1 MYTID
6 INSSA
11 PYQVHIGTM
20 LLEQAGTLVRA
31 ACGGARAAV
40 ITDTNVGP
48 LYAHIVTKSLA
59 DAGYQVCS
67 YAFPAGEEHKRA
79 DTLVSILE
87 FLAEHELGRKDVV
100 VALGGGVVGDVAG
113 FAAATYMRG
122 INLAQMPTSLLA
134 MVDSSVGGKTAIDL
148 AAGKNLAGAF
158 WQPRVVIADVGCL
171 GTLTPEQLADGC
183 GEVIKH
189 GVIRDK
195 ALFMQLEQTP
205 LTHDLL
211 MQNLGL
217 VAAIIA
223 RNVEIKR
230 DVVVADEREAG
241 LRKLLNFGHS
251 AGHAIEALEEYHLG
265 HGNCVALGMGIVARA
280 AVARGLC
287 DADLPGRIAELA
299 TRHGLATTCPWDADR
314 IYSEALHDKK
324 RQGNAIDVVLPH
336 ALGTCTI
343 EHMTLDDFHAL
354 LVEGLMEPASTSK
367 EGSGATGQTPDNE
380 DSRAA
385 AVCTP
390 VQEGTAR

>member
-31 ACGGARAAV
+31 ACGGNRAAV

-59 DAGYQVCS
+59 DAGYEVCS
-67 YAFPAGEEHKRA
+67 HTFPAGEEHKRA
-79 DTLVSILE
+79 DTLVGILE

-158 WQPRVVIADVGCL
+158 WQPSVVIADVGCL

-189 GVIRDK
+189 GVIRDD
-195 ALFMQLEQTP
+195 ALFAQLEHTP

-211 MQNLGL
+211 TQNLGL

-251 AGHAIEALEEYHLG
+251 AGHAIEALEEYRLG
-265 HGNCVALGMGIVARA
+265 HGNCVALGMGIVSRA
-280 AVARGLC
+280 AAARGLC
-287 DADLPGRIAELA
+287 DADLPARIERLA
-299 TRHGLATTCPWDADR
+299 ARHGLATSCAWDADR
-314 IYSEALHDKK
+314 IFAEALHDKK
-324 RQGNAIDVVLPH
+324 RQGDAIDVVVPH
-336 ALGTCTI
+336 AIGTCSI
-343 EHMTLDDFHAL
+343 EHMALEDFHEL
-354 LVEGLMEPASTSK
+354 LVEGLADRAPAR
-367 EGSGATGQTPDNE
+367 GDADGAADGV
-380 DSRAA
+380 AA
-385 AVCTP
+385 
-390 VQEGTAR
+390 QEGAAR